1 MWFVKLVPSVH
12 FSPTPPP
19 PNKSPSNLS
28 RFVATKD
35 PQSGFDE
42 LVNPGPQSAVRAGS
56 MMAESLKGWSDGFI
70 GQESKREG
78 QTVRGLVIGL
88 IYPHSPRVSSSSA
101 HRRHRSRSVPLFEE
115 QKTCL
120 WCLCLCG
127 RRLDGPIITLTS
139 RHFPPV
145 THLNEAPMETYYV
158 CRYLIRCGFLLFSL
172 SLVLCLSPPA
182 SVVHNLISDL

>member
-1 MWFVKLVPSVH
+1 MDPVWFCSAQHLNRLSPVALACDLWSFYPVCISVQ
-12 FSPTPPP
+12 PTTTPH

-70 GQESKREG
+70 GQESKGGGGG

-88 IYPHSPRVSSSSA
+88 IYPHSPECHLHQLTSVIAAVLLRCL
-101 HRRHRSRSVPLFEE
+101 RSRKRVYGV
-115 QKTCL
+115 CA
-120 WCLCLCG
+120 CV
-127 RRLDGPIITLTS
+127 DGGWMDPS
-139 RHFPPV
+139 
-145 THLNEAPMETYYV
+145 
-158 CRYLIRCGFLLFSL
+158 
-172 SLVLCLSPPA
+172 
-182 SVVHNLISDL
+182 

>member
-1 MWFVKLVPSVH
+1 MWFVKLLPSVH
-12 FSPTPPP
+12 FSPVQPTTTPH

-70 GQESKREG
+70 GQESKGGGADRQG
-78 QTVRGLVIGL
+78 PCYWPDLSTF
-88 IYPHSPRVSSSSA
+88 PRVSSSSA
-101 HRRHRSRSVPLFEE
+101 HQRHRSRSVPLFEE
-115 QKTCL
+115 QKACL

-145 THLNEAPMETYYV
+145 THLNEAPMETH
-158 CRYLIRCGFLLFSL
+158 YLCFCLIHRGFMSVFF
-172 SLVLCLSPPA
+172 SLVLCSLSR
-182 SVVHNLISDL
+182 SQFN